1 MPNSDHT
8 HSCRLM
14 GGGNIAMV
22 ETETDLSHRDRST
35 SLTFIVYRKLPMSLR
50 PSRSKVLLSTQS
62 RNNISVAVLGF
73 SYLCICIC
81 EYVFV
86 NLYNVYVY
94 LYFCLTPVCV
104 YMLLTAW
111 SRNDISVA
119 VLGTRQP
126 PLHHKDKCF
135 VSTAAAKVARKIIS
149 EIQLRS
155 YEI

>member
-35 SLTFIVYRKLPMSLR
+35 SLTFIVHRKLPMSLR
-50 PSRSKVLLSTQS
+50 PSPSKVLLSTQS
-62 RNNISVAVLGF
+62 RNNISVAVLGY

-86 NLYNVYVY
+86 NLYNVY

-104 YMLLTAW
+104 YIYAHC
-111 SRNDISVA
+111 SVPQQYFSCGFGDSA
-119 VLGTRQP
+119 TPSPSQG
-126 PLHHKDKCF
+126 
-135 VSTAAAKVARKIIS
+135 
-149 EIQLRS
+149 
-155 YEI
+155 